1 MQKQLHLNSFELVL
15 NNIASVDV
23 KMLHALFVGVGWPH
37 RPEDWNMLRHVGQG
51 FAATDGSGRVF
62 GTAMWFAHRQDF
74 ATIGMVITSHRL
86 QAQGNGRWL
95 IDQVL
100 DRCGNRNL
108 SLNSTRAAY
117 NLYDSLGFTPE
128 ATVYQCQGAVASR
141 LPALRPMN
149 GKVRTISRAD
159 FDAVAALDAR
169 AFGADRTR
177 LLHILARNASA
188 YGVWRDGA
196 LAAYAFRRRF
206 GRGKVIGP
214 VVASNDDDAVA
225 LVPAHLPELPGQFA
239 RVDTRHKEGAFMTF
253 LQESGL
259 RVVDTVTTMSRGSTF
274 SQSEVRR
281 TVNFRSGVARA
292 KLSMTQYFADMT
304 ATIVAV

>member
-1 MQKQLHLNSFELVL
+1 MPRHFEPNLLPVLCDAVVKSSMAGRHCRKHLDRGTLTIRSIGDVPGPRKAGNRNIHAKSFTPELL
-15 NNIASVDV
+15 RTRLENIASIDV
-23 KMLHALFVGVGWPH
+23 NMLHALFFGVSWPH
-37 RPEDWNMLRHVGQG
+37 RPEDWDMLRHVGQG
-51 FAATDGSGRVF
+51 FAATDGIGRVF
-62 GTAMWFAHRQDF
+62 GTAMWFSHGRF

-95 IDQVL
+95 IDQF
-100 DRCGNRNL
+100 
-108 SLNSTRAAY
+108 STVAGIVISASTQHVRPITFMI
-117 NLYDSLGFTPE
+117 SLGFTPE

-196 LAAYAFRRRF
+196 LVALCFPPQIWTRKGHRP
-206 GRGKVIGP
+206 GRG
-214 VVASNDDDAVA
+214 
-225 LVPAHLPELPGQFA
+225 
-239 RVDTRHKEGAFMTF
+239 
-253 LQESGL
+253 
-259 RVVDTVTTMSRGSTF
+259 
-274 SQSEVRR
+274 
-281 TVNFRSGVARA
+281 
-292 KLSMTQYFADMT
+292 
-304 ATIVAV
+304 